1 MPEVHA
7 LLSASAAERWMNCPG
22 SVAATKDLPS
32 STSVYAEEGTLAHS
46 LCELKVRK
54 LFGIPEPMPRSK
66 YLEELAVIKAN
77 ELYSKEMDNCSD
89 VYLEHIQSIA
99 LRYRIR
105 PYVAAEQRVE
115 FSQYVPDGFGTSD
128 CIIIT
133 GSDLHIVDYKHGQGV
148 PVSAVEN
155 KQLRLYALG
164 ALARY
169 RAFFPSITVAFLHV
183 VQPRLKNISEWSV
196 SVPDLLDWAENVVA
210 PAAELAL
217 KPDAPFVPG
226 EKQCRFCGIRATC
239 RARATENM
247 AVAQSP
253 LFQKL
258 PPELSDAEVGAAL
271 TIGRDVADWLKK
283 LESYAAKTLETGGTI
298 PGYKLV
304 AGRSTRAWSDQ
315 NKAFD
320 AMRSA
325 GVADALLY
333 DRVPLTP
340 AKLEKVLDKKI
351 FAQAAEPFVDKAPGK
366 PTMVPESD
374 PRKPWSAAKADFAD
388 ILKNKGE

>member
-1 MPEVHA
+1 MPTAHA
-7 LLSASAAERWMNCPG
+7 LLSASAADRWMNCPG

-32 STSVYAEEGTLAHS
+32 TTSVYAEEGTLAHS

-77 ELYSKEMDNCSD
+77 ELYSKEMENCSD
-89 VYLEHIQSIA
+89 TYLEHIQSIA
-99 LRYRIR
+99 LRYNTR
-105 PYVAAEQRVE
+105 PYVVVEQRVD
-115 FSQYVPDGFGTSD
+115 FSEYVPDGFGTSD
-128 CIIIT
+128 CIIIA
-133 GSDLHIVDYKHGQGV
+133 GSELHIVDYKHGQGV

-155 KQLRLYALG
+155 KQLRLYAIG

-169 RAFFPSITVAFLHV
+169 KAFFPAVETVYLHV
-183 VQPRLKNISEWSV
+183 VQPRLNNISEWSV
-196 SVPDLLDWAENVVA
+196 AVDALTDWAKQEVA
-210 PAAELAL
+210 PAAQRAL
-217 KPDAPFVPG
+217 SPDAPFVPG

-239 RARATENM
+239 RARATKNM
-247 AVAQSP
+247 EVANSP

-271 TIGRDVADWLKK
+271 TIGKDVADWLKK

-304 AGRSTRAWSDQ
+304 AGRSNRVWGDQ
-315 NKAFD
+315 SKAFD

-333 DRVPLTP
+333 DRVPLTV
-340 AKLEKVLDKKI
+340 AKLEKVLDKKV
-351 FAQAAEPFVDKAPGK
+351 FAQVAEPFITKAPGK

-374 PRKPWSAAKADFAD
+374 PRKPWSAAKADFAE

>member
-99 LRYRIR
+99 LQYKTR
-105 PYVAAEQRVE
+105 PYVAVEQRVE
-115 FSQYVPDGFGTSD
+115 FSEWVPDGFGTSD

-164 ALARY
+164 ALKRY
-169 RAFFPSITVAFLHV
+169 QAFFPDIATVYLHV
-183 VQPRLKNISEWSV
+183 VQPRLKNISEWL
-196 SVPDLLDWAENVVA
+196 VPVADLLDWAENVVA

-283 LESYAAKTLETGGTI
+283 LESYAAKTLETGGSI

-304 AGRSTRAWSDQ
+304 AGRSTRVWTDQ
-315 NKAFD
+315 SKAFD

-374 PRKPWSAAKADFAD
+374 PRKPWSAARADFAD